1 MIIAIFKKK
10 IISIKK
16 NLNKLLIL
24 SLFSTLFILFSNIN
38 RPDAALYHLP
48 YVSYLNEHK
57 IIFGLNNI
65 HFRFA
70 TSSII
75 QYLSAIN
82 FNFFFGINGISVPLS
97 IFALTIIFYFWERI
111 IFFIKTKNYNL
122 EFYFILFSS
131 IFIAYKMSR
140 YSGYGNDNTTHLLY
154 FFLISLLLN
163 PIFNKNFD
171 LICFIVVFIFL
182 NKNTYVLTLVI
193 PIIYFFK
200 NKIYLDKF
208 EIIKKIFS
216 PYTFLLFFWCLKN
229 IIISGCI
236 IYPITDLCFSN
247 LQWVENKKNIEQEA
261 IAGEAWAKGW
271 PQYEG
276 KLNQNDFNKNFNWI
290 DSWNKVHLKK
300 IFSILYPYF
309 FCLIILY
316 FFILFSKDKKNFL
329 QKNKDFTLIF
339 LINLIFVLVFFLKFP
354 LFRYGSSYIVSLLIL
369 LFMACIKNF
378 NILMIQ
384 KLSKILLIVTIIAF
398 NFKQLIKIYNNYDSV
413 YINKP
418 WPNIYSLDDNIIHK
432 KEIFQNYKK
441 LNIYFSNRECGY
453 SKAICGNYV
462 PTKKYIINSAY
473 SYYIIKL

>member
-1 MIIAIFKKK
+1 M
-10 IISIKK
+10 
-16 NLNKLLIL
+16 
-24 SLFSTLFILFSNIN
+24 FILLSNIN

-57 IIFGLNNI
+57 VIFGLNNI

-70 TSSII
+70 TISIV
-75 QYLSAIN
+75 QYLSAVN
-82 FNFFFGINGISVPLS
+82 FNILFGINGISVPLS

-131 IFIAYKMSR
+131 IFISYKMSR

-171 LICFIVVFIFL
+171 LICFIVVFTFL
-182 NKNTYVLTLVI
+182 NKNTYVFTLLI
-193 PIIYFFK
+193 PIIYFIK
-200 NKIYLDKF
+200 NKIYLDKL
-208 EIIKKIFS
+208 EVIKKIFS

-236 IYPITDLCFSN
+236 IYPIVNSCFSN
-247 LQWVENKKNIEQEA
+247 LQWTENIQNIKQET

-276 KLNQNDFNKNFNWI
+276 NLSQNEFNKNFNWI
-290 DSWNKVHLKK
+290 DSWSKVHLKK
-300 IFSILYPYF
+300 ILSILSPFF
-309 FCLIILY
+309 FCLLILY
-316 FFILFSKDKKNFL
+316 FFILFSKNKKIFL
-329 QKNKDFTLIF
+329 KKNKDFFLIIS
-339 LINLIFVLVFFLKFP
+339 INLIFVVIFFLKFP

-369 LFMACIKNF
+369 LIMANIKKF

-384 KLSKILLIVTIIAF
+384 KLSKTLLILMIIAF
-398 NFKQLIKIYNNYDSV
+398 NLKQLVRIYDNYNSV

-418 WPNIYSLDDNIIHK
+418 WPNIYSLDDKIIHK
-432 KEIFQNYKK
+432 KELFQSYKK
-441 LNIYFSNRECGY
+441 LNIYFSERECGY
-453 SKAICGNYV
+453 SKAICGNYK
-462 PTKKYIINSAY
+462 PTKKYKISSPF
-473 SYYIIKL
+473 SYYVIKL